1 MGLTFVNVCKTIHLS
16 GGPAL
21 PSAPP
26 AEEYQC
32 TGSLETDFAEL
43 CTRLGYSDFPKVVAR
58 PRPHP
63 TFVPSS
69 SVSEKPI
76 VGE

>member
-1 MGLTFVNVCKTIHLS
+1 MREAAWGSDRGRRAPC
-16 GGPAL
+16 A
-21 PSAPP
+21 PSP

-43 CTRLGYSDFPKVVAR
+43 CKRSGYTDFPKVVTR

-63 TFVPSS
+63 NFAVSS
-69 SVSEKPI
+69 SLSEKPTL
-76 VGE
+76 GE